1 MGNGDGLKR
10 KPDEARQ
17 RQWCPECKKYVLAV
31 RPKTNLKLNIL
42 LSVLT
47 MGLWLIIWACTADLS
62 TRKPRQCPACGTIT
76 QEVAAGDAVD
86 EL

>member
-1 MGNGDGLKR
+1 MGDGDALKR
-10 KPDEARQ
+10 KRGKARE

-31 RPKTNLKLNIL
+31 RPKTNLRLNLL

-62 TRKPRQCPACGTIT
+62 TRKPHQCPACGTIT
-76 QEVAAGDAVD
+76 QEVAAGDAVV